1 MKRNQKQK
9 KSRNNFNSTVS
20 VFVMYLQKRGH
31 SKSTISAY
39 EHAVLHYLHWIDS
52 NPSKKRKSKAD
63 NIDDFLYNHLP
74 ICKCGKPYYKSLKTL
89 RAALHQYYIC
99 TEGEKKS
106 KPKKNIDNFS
116 IEKELADF
124 ISYLKELQG
133 LSDNTCIYR
142 LRNVR
147 NFLYTI
153 FDQNSLNVE
162 QIKKADFLHYIST
175 YTRHC
180 TAGTKNV
187 IAYSLRSYLKYLQFK
202 GVIKADFVRIVPSVP
217 NWKLSRV
224 PDIFSPEQ
232 IRIFLNT
239 FDRTTPVGRRDFAMA
254 LSMVDLG
261 LRASEVARIGLHDID
276 WRQSILYIKN
286 TKSKRDRILP
296 LPRRLGKAIVQYIKR
311 GRLST
316 TTKEL
321 FIRHSV
327 PFGISLNTEQ
337 VRGAMR
343 RAYTR
348 AEFSNSITG
357 THILRHTAASRM
369 HQNGATIKELADVL
383 GHKSIDT
390 TIFYTKINIPVLRN
404 VSLPWPEVKR

>member
-1 MKRNQKQK
+1 MKKIQRQK
-9 KSRNNFNSTVS
+9 KSRNDFSSTVS
-20 VFVMYLQKRGH
+20 IFVEYLQKRGH
-31 SKSTISAY
+31 SRSTISAY
-39 EHAVLHYLHWIDS
+39 EHAVLHYQHWMDNKPFI
-52 NPSKKRKSKAD
+52 KRKSKSDA
-63 NIDDFLYNHLP
+63 IDDFLYNHLP
-74 ICKCGKPYYKSLKTL
+74 VCKCGKLYYKSLNTL
-89 RAALHQYYIC
+89 RAALHQYYFC

-106 KPKKNIDNFS
+106 KLKKNIDNSS
-116 IEKELADF
+116 IEKELVDF
-124 ISYLKELQG
+124 TSYLKDLQG

-147 NFLYTI
+147 NFLYTT
-153 FDQNSLNVE
+153 FGQNSFNVE
-162 QIKKADFLHYIST
+162 QIKKADFLQYIST
-175 YTRHC
+175 YARYC
-180 TAGTKNV
+180 TAGTKNL
-187 IAYSLRSYLKYLQFK
+187 IAYSLRSYLKYLLFK
-202 GVIKADFVRIVPSVP
+202 GLIKADFVRIVPSVP

-232 IRIFLNT
+232 IKIFLNT
-239 FDRTTPVGRRDFAMA
+239 FDRTSPVGRRDFTMA
-254 LSMVDLG
+254 LCMVDLG
-261 LRASEVARIGLHDID
+261 LRASEVAKIGLYDID
-276 WRQSILYIKN
+276 WRKSILYIKN
-286 TKSKRDRILP
+286 TKSKRDRSLP
-296 LPRRLGKAIVQYIKR
+296 LPNRLGKAIVQYIKM

-343 RAYTR
+343 RAYSR
-348 AEFSNSITG
+348 AGFSNRITG

-369 HQNGATIKELADVL
+369 HQNGATIKQLADVL
-383 GHKSIDT
+383 GHQSIDT